1 MCGIAG
7 IFNYADPSAPVERR
21 LLARMTRLLEH
32 RGPDDEGLYVG
43 DGIGLG
49 NRRLAIVDLRPTGH
63 QPMTDESS
71 SCWLTYNGEFYNH
84 REFRPRLIA
93 KGARFRGT
101 SDTETM
107 LHLLKDQGPG
117 ALAGVAG
124 IYALAF
130 WDPAHRRLILAR
142 DPLGVKQLYYHDDG
156 SRILFASE
164 IKALLACED
173 IPREIDLAAVNEY
186 LHFHTPLFDRTF
198 FKDVRQVRQGEYLD
212 VGRFGVHCR
221 RYWTLDG
228 FDPREETAAAA
239 VDELSHLLE
248 SVVGQQLMS
257 DVPVGCFFSGGIDS
271 TAVAAFAKRNGVTP
285 RCFGVHFA
293 NQDVIDEEPYQ
304 RAAAKALGV
313 PLELT
318 TVDESSFADDLLR
331 LTYYQDQPVIGAA
344 MIPMYHVSKL
354 AAQHVKV
361 CLGGQAADELF
372 GGYARYA
379 LVEPGK
385 SAATMLSRYAGRGQ
399 ASRSGGNLLKQLADP
414 RTLIRLARR
423 LRPGES
429 WTSRYFENFAQVGER
444 AWRSLFADPQAVS
457 RQNARDLFEE
467 TVARSPATR
476 PADKALHW
484 DMQAYLPGLFHQ
496 DDRMSMAN
504 SLESRVPLADP
515 RIVRFAWHT
524 SFDLKV
530 RSGASKWILREAVA
544 DVIPADVL
552 NRRKVGFDT
561 PAEAWMRGSQ
571 RGFVRELLLS
581 SRARSRGLWNAGAVE
596 QLLDDR
602 SPMWFQTIW
611 KVLSIEAWAVV
622 FLDGTASSVAAEEPT
637 EFCAEPYAAARS

>member
-271 TAVAAFAKRNGVTP
+271 TAVAAFAKRNGITP

-385 SAATMLSRYAGRGQ
+385 AAATMLSRYAGRGQ

>member
-7 IFNYADPSAPVERR
+7 IFNYADPAAPVDRR

-32 RGPDDEGLYVG
+32 RGPDDEGLYVEG
-43 DGIGLG
+43 GVGLG

-101 SDTETM
+101 SDTETL

-117 ALAGVAG
+117 ALASVAG
-124 IYALAF
+124 IFALAF

-142 DPLGVKQLYYHDDG
+142 DPLGVKQLYYYDDG

-164 IKALLACED
+164 IKALLACD
-173 IPREIDLAAVNEY
+173 DVPRELDLEAVNEY

-198 FKDVRQVRQGEYLD
+198 FKGVRQVCQGEYLD
-212 VGRFGVHCR
+212 VGRFGVHRR

-228 FDPREETAAAA
+228 FDPREETPAEA
-239 VDELSHLLE
+239 VDELRHLLE

-271 TAVAAFAKRNGVTP
+271 TAVAAFAMRNGVTP

-293 NQDVIDEEPYQ
+293 NQGVIDEEPYQ

-318 TVDESSFADDLLR
+318 TVDEASFADDLLR

-344 MIPMYHVSKL
+344 LIPMYHVSRL

-379 LVEPGK
+379 LAEPGK
-385 SAATMLSRYAGRGQ
+385 SAATMLSRYARRGQ
-399 ASRSGGNLLKQLADP
+399 ASRAGGNLLKQLADP
-414 RTLIRLARR
+414 RTLAPARTPLAARR
-423 LRPGES
+423 TLDDAA
-429 WTSRYFENFAQVGER
+429 TSRHFAQVGER
-444 AWRSLFADPQAVS
+444 TWRSLFADPQG
-457 RQNARDLFEE
+457 R
-467 TVARSPATR
+467 
-476 PADKALHW
+476 
-484 DMQAYLPGLFHQ
+484 
-496 DDRMSMAN
+496 
-504 SLESRVPLADP
+504 
-515 RIVRFAWHT
+515 
-524 SFDLKV
+524 
-530 RSGASKWILREAVA
+530 VA
-544 DVIPADVL
+544 DD
-552 NRRKVGFDT
+552 
-561 PAEAWMRGSQ
+561 
-571 RGFVRELLLS
+571 
-581 SRARSRGLWNAGAVE
+581 RARSIRGNRRPIAGDPTGR
-596 QLLDDR
+596 Q
-602 SPMWFQTIW
+602 
-611 KVLSIEAWAVV
+611 
-622 FLDGTASSVAAEEPT
+622 GASLGHADVSSGPVPSGRPDEHGEWPRVSR
-637 EFCAEPYAAARS
+637 AARRSAHRPLRLAHVVRPEGALRRIEMDSAGSGRRRDSGRSVESPKSRL

>member
-7 IFNYADPSAPVERR
+7 IFNYADPAAPVDRR
-21 LLARMTRLLEH
+21 LLERMTRLLEH
-32 RGPDDEGLYVG
+32 RGPDDEGLHV
-43 DGIGLG
+43 DGGLGFG
-49 NRRLAIVDLRPTGH
+49 NRRLAIVDVRQTGH

-101 SDTETM
+101 SDTETL

-117 ALAGVAG
+117 ALASVAG
-124 IYALAF
+124 IFALAF

-173 IPREIDLAAVNEY
+173 IPREFDPEAVNEY

-198 FKDVRQVRQGEYLD
+198 FKNVRQVRQGEYLD
-212 VGRFGVHCR
+212 VGHFGVHCR

-228 FDPREETAAAA
+228 FDPRQETPAES
-239 VDELSHLLE
+239 VDELRHLLE
-248 SVVGQQLMS
+248 TVVGEQLMG
-257 DVPVGCFFSGGIDS
+257 DVPAGCFFSGGIDS
-271 TAVAAFAKRNGVTP
+271 TAVAAFANRNGVTP
-285 RCFGVHFA
+285 RCFGVHFV
-293 NQDVIDEEPYQ
+293 NQGVIDEGPYQ
-304 RAAAKALGV
+304 RIAAKALGV

-318 TVDESSFADDLLR
+318 TVDEASFADDLLR
-331 LTYYQDQPVIGAA
+331 LTYYQDQPVVGAA
-344 MIPMYHVSKL
+344 LIPMYHVSRL
-354 AAQHVKV
+354 AARHVKV

-379 LVEPGK
+379 LAEPAK
-385 SAATMLSRYAGRGQ
+385 SAATLLSRYARLGRG
-399 ASRSGGNLLKQLADP
+399 SRAGGNLLKQLASP
-414 RTLIRLARR
+414 RTLARLARR

-444 AWRSLFADPQAVS
+444 TWRSLFADPQMVS
-457 RQNARDLFEE
+457 RQHARDLFEE
-467 TVARSPATR
+467 TVARSPAVR

-484 DMQAYLPGLFHQ
+484 DMQTYLPGLFHQ

-544 DVIPADVL
+544 DLIPDEVL

-571 RGFVRELLLS
+571 REFVRDLLLS
-581 SRARSRGLWNAGAVE
+581 SRARTRGLWNVSGVE
-596 QLLDDR
+596 QLLDSQ
-602 SPMWFQTIW
+602 SPGWFPTIW
-611 KVLSIEAWAVV
+611 KVLSIEAWASV
-622 FLDGTASSVAAEEPT
+622 FLDRVALSVAAEEP
-637 EFCAEPYAAARS
+637 CEPYAIARS

>member
-271 TAVAAFAKRNGVTP
+271 TAVAAFAKRNGITP

-385 SAATMLSRYAGRGQ
+385 AAATMLSRYAGRRQ

>member
-7 IFNYADPSAPVERR
+7 IFNYADSASPIDRR
-21 LLARMTRLLEH
+21 LLVRMTRLLEH
-32 RGPDDEGLYVG
+32 RGPDDEGLYLEGGV
-43 DGIGLG
+43 GLG

-63 QPMTDESS
+63 QPMTDEAS

-84 REFRPRLIA
+84 RDFRPPLIA

-101 SDTETM
+101 SDTETL

-117 ALAGVAG
+117 ALASVAG
-124 IYALAF
+124 IFALAF
-130 WDPAHRRLILAR
+130 WDPGRRRLILAR
-142 DPLGVKQLYYHDDG
+142 DPLGVKQLYYYDDG

-164 IKALLACED
+164 IKALLACD
-173 IPREIDLAAVNEY
+173 DVPRELDHEAVNEY
-186 LHFHTPLFDRTF
+186 LHFHTPLFERTF
-198 FKDVRQVRQGEYLD
+198 FRGVRQVCQGEYLD
-212 VGRFGVHCR
+212 VGRLGVHR
-221 RYWTLDG
+221 HRYLALDG
-228 FDPREETAAAA
+228 FDPREETPAEA
-239 VDELSHLLE
+239 VDDLRHLLE

-271 TAVAAFAKRNGVTP
+271 TAVAAFAMRNGVTP

-293 NQDVIDEEPYQ
+293 YQDVIDEEPYQ

-318 TVDESSFADDLLR
+318 TVGEASFEDDLLH

-344 MIPMYHVSKL
+344 LIPMYHVSRL
-354 AAQHVKV
+354 AAQQVKV

-379 LVEPGK
+379 LTEPGK
-385 SAATMLSRYAGRGQ
+385 SAATMLSRYARGGHV
-399 ASRSGGNLLKQLADP
+399 SRVGGNLLKQLADP
-414 RTLIRLARR
+414 RTLTRLARR
-423 LRPGES
+423 LRPGER
-429 WTSRYFENFAQVGER
+429 WTTRYFEHFAQVGER
-444 AWRSLFADPQAVS
+444 TWRSLFADPATVS
-457 RQNARDLFEE
+457 REAARALFEE

-484 DMQAYLPGLFHQ
+484 DMQTYLPGLFHQ

-504 SLESRVPLADP
+504 GLESRVPLADP
-515 RIVRFAWHT
+515 RIVRFAWRT

-530 RSGASKWILREAVA
+530 RCGASKWILREAVA
-544 DVIPADVL
+544 DKVPAEVL

-561 PAEAWMRGSQ
+561 PVEAWMRGPQ
-571 RGFVRELLLS
+571 RGFVRDLLLS
-581 SRARSRGLWNAGAVE
+581 SRARTRGLWNARAVE
-596 QLLDDR
+596 RLLDDR

-622 FLDGTASSVAAEEPT
+622 FLDRAVSPVVAEEP
-637 EFCAEPYAAARS
+637 CEPYAVARS